1 MVKVSKLFNTVKG
14 VSANEDGLWPTTGAL
29 GSRIHTYSTLTNYL
43 LFNNTPQWRSLNSM
57 QGLFDWYHSNPVFYA
72 TVMIKAREYANME
85 IQVWDKNK
93 EKLVPRNTRIP
104 IAQQLYRMFE
114 KPNVLQS
121 TWEWVLQRKIFLEV
135 AGNNFTYGNFALGMK
150 NITGLVSLWNV
161 WPQHMKYRMATM
173 FFEATKLEEIIES
186 WKFEAGNYKKVWQP
200 NEILHT
206 NKPNTE
212 ITDDRIFGRSPAQNL
227 VRPLT
232 NIDMAYES
240 RNVIM
245 KNRGMRVIL
254 TSDRSDA
261 AGSKIPLLDTDKEVV
276 QEELKGYGMLEG
288 QKQMFFSTMP
298 LKAVPIDQDVMKL
311 GLFEEIS
318 TDAMM
323 VCNAYGVPEI
333 LLKLY
338 IKGATF
344 ENQEASVRRLYQG
357 TLIPEADE
365 DMNSLSNFLG
375 LDQTDYELRASY
387 AHVPVLQESEAKK
400 ETTIKTKSDRL
411 LAELKAKLITRDEY
425 RQLMGYTPLPEELKD
440 EEPEEE
446 EQQQEDEEQEAA

>member
-1 MVKVSKLFNTVKG
+1 ML
-14 VSANEDGLWPTTGAL
+14 AN
-29 GSRIHTYSTLTNYL
+29 HY
-43 LFNNTPQWRSLNSM
+43 
-57 QGLFDWYHSNPVFYA
+57 
-72 TVMIKAREYANME
+72 
-85 IQVWDKNK
+85 
-93 EKLVPRNTRIP
+93 
-104 IAQQLYRMFE
+104 
-114 KPNVLQS
+114 
-121 TWEWVLQRKIFLEV
+121 
-135 AGNNFTYGNFALGMK
+135 
-150 NITGLVSLWNV
+150 
-161 WPQHMKYRMATM
+161 
-173 FFEATKLEEIIES
+173 FEATKLEEIIQK
-186 WKFEAGNYKKVWQP
+186 WKFEAGTYKKEWEP

-212 ITDDRIFGRSPAQNL
+212 IVDDRIFGRSPAQNL

-245 KNRGMRVIL
+245 ANRGMRVIL

-261 AGSKIPLLDTDKEVV
+261 AGSKLPLLESDKEVI
-276 QEELKGYGMLEG
+276 QQELKEYGMLNH
-288 QKQMFFSTMP
+288 QKQIFMSTMP
-298 LKAVPIDQDVMKL
+298 LKATTIDQDVMKL
-311 GLFEEIS
+311 GLFEEIA

-338 IKGATF
+338 IRGATF

-375 LDQTDYELRASY
+375 LDDTDFELRASF

-411 LAELKAKLITRDEY
+411 LAELKSKLITREEY
-425 RQLMGYTPLPEELKD
+425 RQLMGYGPLPEELKV
-440 EEPEEE
+440 EEPPKETTE
-446 EQQQEDEEQEAA
+446 EDEEQQEEETEA